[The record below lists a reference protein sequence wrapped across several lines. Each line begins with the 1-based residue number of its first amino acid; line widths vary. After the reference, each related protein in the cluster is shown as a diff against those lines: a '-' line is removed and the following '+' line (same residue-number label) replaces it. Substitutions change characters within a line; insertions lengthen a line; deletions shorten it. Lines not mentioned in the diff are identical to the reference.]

1 MATTSGMVKEAASAL
16 VTGTD
21 RISAN
26 RGSRKN
32 KCSDSKGT
40 GRTKGGAVKKGLL
53 YNGNR

>member
-1 MATTSGMVKEAASAL
+1 MATTSGMVKETASAL
-16 VTGTD
+16 ATGTN

-26 RGSRKN
+26 KRSRKN

-40 GRTKGGAVKKGLL
+40 GRTKEGAVKEGLL